1 MSAAAELRGDIMDQ
15 SLKAYY
21 REFRRVVEA
30 SDVVLE
36 VLDARDPL
44 GCRCPQ
50 VEEAVLVSGTNK
62 KLILVL
68 NKIGK
73 NLISCLFPLHITS
86 LSVAP
91 FSPQTS
97 TSLLMFPFS
106 CRFGSEG
113 NC

>member
-1 MSAAAELRGDIMDQ
+1 MDQ

-73 NLISCLFPLHITS
+73 LGFPS
-86 LSVAP
+86 LLLP
-91 FSPQTS
+91 FFLS
-97 TSLLMFPFS
+97 TSLLICCYFLISKALPIF
-106 CRFGSEG
+106 
-113 NC
+113 